1 LLAGG
6 LGVAFLLVLF
16 GVDAVER
23 ASGRRPAART
33 DGATPGELRRMD
45 FESGSMAPNL
55 EAACRF
61 VERTGAIAKTGAL
74 GDGPA
79 HLGAEAGDSGRLP
92 RKD

>member
-1 LLAGG
+1 
-6 LGVAFLLVLF
+6 
-16 GVDAVER
+16 
-23 ASGRRPAART
+23 
-33 DGATPGELRRMD
+33 MD
-45 FESGSMAPNL
+45 SESGSMAPNL

-61 VERTGAIAKTGAL
+61 VERTGAITKTGAP